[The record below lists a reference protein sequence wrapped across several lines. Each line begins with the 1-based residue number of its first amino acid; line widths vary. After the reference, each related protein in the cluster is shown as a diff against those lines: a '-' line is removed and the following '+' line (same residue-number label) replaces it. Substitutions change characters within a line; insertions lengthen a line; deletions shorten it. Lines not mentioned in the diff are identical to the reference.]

1 MTPMMEQYFQV
12 KNQYQDYIV
21 FYRLGDFYEMF
32 FDDAKTVS
40 RELELTLTGRDCG
53 EAERAPM
60 CGVPYHSA
68 ESYIGRLIAKG
79 YKVAICEQTED
90 PALAKGLVTRE
101 VVRVITPG
109 TLIET
114 DLLSENKN
122 NYLCAICFGE
132 FSWGVCFA
140 DVSTAQIYATSFEG
154 DNLES
159 RLINELGTYAPSEVI
174 TNMSENKVRQVADFV
189 RDRLHAMI
197 SAGQPGRFE
206 YEAALERV
214 KAQFETHIPED
225 TLRDRPLISA
235 VGALL
240 DYIAEMQKKDI
251 SYIKELNL
259 YTQGQYLEMDVNT
272 RRNLELCETMR
283 TKEKRGSLL
292 WVLDKTRTAPGARL
306 LRKWLEHPLLN
317 VGEISRRHSAVEE
330 LYNDYMLR
338 EEMSDLLSGVLDLE
352 RLITKIVYGSANA
365 KDLRAVAA
373 TIKILPELKTLL
385 ESCKSAELSRLFC
398 EMDTLADLYICIDEA
413 IVADPPFSVR
423 EGGMIADGYHEEVDR
438 LRSIMTNGKDYLE
451 QMAEEEREKTGIRTL
466 KVSYNK
472 VFGYYI
478 EVTKSLIDQVPERY
492 IRKQTLSNCERYITQ
507 ELKDLESTILG
518 AADRICSYEY
528 DLFQQIRA
536 HIAENSARIQKAAS
550 LLATAD
556 VYLSL
561 ATVATRNQ
569 YVRPEVDTSDII
581 DIRDGRHPVVEQFVK
596 DSYFVPND
604 VLLDTSANRL
614 LLITGPNMAGKSTFM
629 RQVALITLMAQIGSF
644 VPAKEARI
652 GIVDR
657 IFTRV
662 GASDD
667 LASGQSTF
675 MLEMN
680 EVAYILQNATRRSLI
695 IYDEVGRGTST
706 FDGMSIARA
715 IAEYTHSRRIGAKT
729 LFATHYHELTVME
742 QEFQGIV
749 NYNVAAKKRGD
760 NITFLRKIVRGSTD
774 DSYGIEVAKLA
785 GLPNEVIKRAKEVL
799 ASVEAT
805 ARALQSTPPEEAI
818 PTEQGD
824 NISFED
830 CIREQVVDELKK
842 IDLNTLSPYE
852 AMSFLFDLQKRL
864 K

>member
-398 EMDTLADLYICIDEA
+398 EMDTLADLYVCIDEA